1 MPMLRENA
9 PTHIVVH
16 LQPRFDHHDICHL
29 EHLSMPKTCQDEW
42 DLEASSGDAAERR
55 RCGGGATEVR
65 RKCDGSAAEMRRSG
79 GGAAEARRRR
89 GGSATEMRRS
99 GGGATEVRRKC
110 DGGAAEARRR
120 RGGTC
125 DKPNVQQH
133 VMITKRIQTKM
144 MSCESMRLG
153 KHAEPCNSC
162 DVYTQFRQC
171 TTNDKTIISNTLTC
185 FTQEL
190 NSKFKWHRM

>member
-1 MPMLRENA
+1 MKSLVNRNA
-9 PTHIVVH
+9 A
-16 LQPRFDHHDICHL
+16 
-29 EHLSMPKTCQDEW
+29 SMRRCD
-42 DLEASSGDAAERR
+42 GDATEVRR
-55 RCGGGATEVR
+55 RCGGAAEARRRCDGSATEVRRRCGGAAEVR
-65 RKCDGSAAEMRRSG
+65 RKCDGSVTEVRRRC
-79 GGAAEARRRR
+79 GGAAAVRRRCD
-89 GGSATEMRRS
+89 GSAMEMRRS

-125 DKPNVQQH
+125 DKPNVQQN

-144 MSCESMRLG
+144 ISCESMRLG

-171 TTNDKTIISNTLTC
+171 TTNDKTISSNTLTR